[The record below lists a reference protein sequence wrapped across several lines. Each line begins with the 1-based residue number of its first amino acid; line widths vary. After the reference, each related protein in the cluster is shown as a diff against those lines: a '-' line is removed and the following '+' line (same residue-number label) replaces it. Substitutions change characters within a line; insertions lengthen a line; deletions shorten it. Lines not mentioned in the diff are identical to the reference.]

1 MFWNSINLD
10 LHPTGRVVLGL
21 LVPVRIVSMAL
32 AVAFVATAQDYAERE
47 VASAGI
53 GTSFTRIPDESRLER
68 LPDELKAE
76 SAIFVQRRLGQWKFQ
91 EARAVLGEPRGRRD
105 AVNDGRVT
113 GDIYAF
119 RDPTNRY
126 REFELLFDRKTK
138 KLHSAF
144 IYPWRMTWSQCRDLW
159 GEEVNTTKVANGN
172 IFRSYLTR
180 RLDVLADKSGAVIN
194 LGIY

>member
-1 MFWNSINLD
+1 M
-10 LHPTGRVVLGL
+10 GL
-21 LVPVRIVSMAL
+21 LFPVRILSMAF

-47 VASAGI
+47 VALAGV
-53 GTSFTRIPDESRLER
+53 GSSFTRIPDESQLES
-68 LPDELKAE
+68 LPAELKAE
-76 SAIFVQRRLGQWKFQ
+76 SAIFVQRRLGQWKLPD
-91 EARAVLGEPRGRRD
+91 ARTILGEPRGRRD
-105 AVNDGRVT
+105 ALHDGVVT

-144 IYPWRMTWSQCRDLW
+144 IYPWRMTWSECRDLW
-159 GEEVNTTKVANGN
+159 GEEVNTTNIGNGN